1 MSSSISVSSAPPRR
15 LSAVLALLCSALII
29 VYVGLSI
36 AIPALMPAVMT
47 EGLGLPAP
55 ADGFT
60 TGERIIIVITS
71 LVPTAFAVYALVC
84 ARRCFRS
91 FVQDE
96 YFTPAVV
103 RSLRGVAAGIA
114 LWVLAGWL
122 TTPLSNLLLTLGE
135 EQVRVSVRFSTSG
148 ALTLLFAG
156 IIWQIAHIMTRAA
169 ALAEE
174 NAQFV

>member
-1 MSSSISVSSAPPRR
+1 MSSIISVSAAPPRR
-15 LSAVLALLCSALII
+15 LSTVLAVMCSALII
-29 VYVGLSI
+29 VHVGLSI
-36 AIPALMPAVMT
+36 AIPALMPTVMT
-47 EGLGLPAP
+47 EGLGLSAP

-60 TGERIIIVITS
+60 MGQRIIIVITS
-71 LVPTAFAVYALVC
+71 LVPTVFAVYALLC

-91 FVQDE
+91 FVQGE

-103 RSLRGVAAGIA
+103 GSLRGVAGGIV

-135 EQVRVSVRFSTSG
+135 EEVHVSVRFSTSG